1 MLKEIG
7 NDDQHIIDLRY
18 EPSEHVSV
26 RDQKRSQRGTVK
38 AFREH
43 NSKRYGV
50 LAEASLH
57 R

>member
-1 MLKEIG
+1 MLKEIA
-7 NDDQHIIDLRY
+7 NDDKHIIDLRY

-43 NSKRYGV
+43 YSKRYGV
-50 LAEASLH
+50 LAEA
-57 R
+57 

>member
-1 MLKEIG
+1 MLKEIAN
-7 NDDQHIIDLRY
+7 NDKHIIDLRN

-43 NSKRYGV
+43 YSKRYGV
-50 LAEASLH
+50 LAEASHH